1 MTALA
6 ILRLL
11 LELAAFFA
19 RQAERRDIEKAL
31 KNEIENLHSAKV
43 DDAAHARDDVLSG
56 RVPVDPDDP
65 NRRD

>member
-43 DDAAHARDDVLSG
+43 DDAARARDDVLSG